1 MFLFR
6 LSCVFDERREF
17 VHWLGFLSGA
27 TYVNILPYWHYA
39 E

>member
-1 MFLFR
+1 M
-6 LSCVFDERREF
+6 DENG
-17 VHWLGFLSGA
+17 VHFENWGGFLTNA